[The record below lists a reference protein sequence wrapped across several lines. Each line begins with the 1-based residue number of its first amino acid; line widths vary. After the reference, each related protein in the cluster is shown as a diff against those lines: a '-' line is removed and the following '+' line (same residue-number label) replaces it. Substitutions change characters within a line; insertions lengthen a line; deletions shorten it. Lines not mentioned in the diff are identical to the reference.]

1 MLEKSKIIEFCYFTV
16 PVGGSKKALGGGK
29 RPGTGMR
36 TSVVSMTSQTEVP
49 EAQLTGKTIT
59 YNVHVYK
66 K

>member
-1 MLEKSKIIEFCYFTV
+1 MFFTV

-49 EAQLTGKTIT
+49 GTQLTGKTKA
-59 YNVHVYK
+59 YNIHVYK